1 MKFSHITAS
10 ACLNCIKKY
19 LAHTCKKIKENVNKS
34 KQLPDEKP
42 PALAKNLLI
51 PPLEKIPPS
60 RLPTTKF
67 LCLPPGLNF
76 PYNMIIIML

>member
-1 MKFSHITAS
+1 M
-10 ACLNCIKKY
+10 
-19 LAHTCKKIKENVNKS
+19 
-34 KQLPDEKP
+34 PDEKL

-67 LCLPPGLNF
+67 LCLPPGLNS